1 MSLAYLLPQLLFSV
15 PTAVTLVIGIVLI
28 SARRGRMTPRSR
40 GFGLAGCV
48 VLLVAALVQ
57 VAYSATLAELVRGR
71 PTASQVQ
78 LVADLFAF
86 VSLAIN
92 CVGLALLIASVL
104 AGSAPTG
111 AVLAG
116 SAPGGASWPGAVP
129 AGWPSAVVPPQPG
142 SPAWGGTQP
151 PSVPPVQG
159 HPGGPVRSDD
169 PGWRPPTA

>member
-28 SARRGRMTPRSR
+28 SARRDRMTPRSCR
-40 GFGLAGCV
+40 FGLAGCA

-71 PTASQVQ
+71 PTVAQVQ

-86 VSLAIN
+86 VSVAIN
-92 CVGLALLIASVL
+92 CVGLALLVASVL
-104 AGSAPTG
+104 AGSTPA
-111 AVLAG
+111 
-116 SAPGGASWPGAVP
+116 GAVP
-129 AGWPSAVVPPQPG
+129 AGWPSAGVPSAGVPSQPG
-142 SPAWGGTQP
+142 SPSWGGTP
-151 PSVPPVQG
+151 PPNVPPVQG
-159 HPGGPVRSDD
+159 YPGGPARSDD

>member
-15 PTAVTLVIGIVLI
+15 PTAITLVIGIVLI

-57 VAYSATLAELVRGR
+57 VAYAATLAELVRGR

-86 VSLAIN
+86 VSLAVN

-104 AGSAPTG
+104 AGSAPAGAGVGLGGPVPTG
-111 AVLAG
+111 WSSG
-116 SAPGGASWPGAVP
+116 
-129 AGWPSAVVPPQPG
+129 VVPSQPG
-142 SPAWGGTQP
+142 SPAWGGTQS
-151 PSVPPVQG
+151 PSVPPVQD
-159 HPGGPVRSDD
+159 HPGGPAPSDD
-169 PGWRPPTA
+169 PGWRPPAA